1 MPVSDAVDTLGGVAV
16 TRLRAAVGGY
26 MNGYWQA
33 GTPVTDA
40 ITCSIQPMTGRD
52 LQVLPEGQRA
62 DEVQV
67 FYSTSELR
75 TREPQQWDADTLL
88 FAGVTWRV
96 IRVKTWAAL
105 GATYYRALVAKVTPS
120 GSVAALSAVESGDHL

>member
-1 MPVSDAVDTLGGVAV
+1 MPVSDAVDALGGVAV
-16 TRLRAAVGGY
+16 TRLRAAVGAY
-26 MNGYWQA
+26 ANGYWQA
-33 GTPVTDA
+33 GTSVTDA
-40 ITCSIQPMTGRD
+40 ITCSVQPMTGRD

-67 FYSTSELR
+67 FYSNSELR

-105 GATYYRALVAKVTPS
+105 GATYYRALAAKVAPS
-120 GSVAALSAVESGDHL
+120 GSVGTSNVSESGDHL